1 MSTIEH
7 LVCET
12 PIKLLAEVDIEP
24 DFDQCSFKNIELRRA
39 PLNEYCAHVV
49 NRMASFIREDRLYQY
64 VFIKNQEITEPIPA
78 GRWHLDSSLNPIHE
92 YENFLFV
99 IGEARTQFVT
109 TRTWI
114 RHASSAQ
121 DFHKQMAEK
130 WVHTV
135 TVPNATIVGYS
146 GSAVHR
152 TPSLMPG
159 RRLLIR
165 LSSTDRKLTKYEPKR
180 ISVSVPI

>member
-1 MSTIEH
+1 MSTTEH

-12 PIKLLAEVDIEP
+12 PIRLLAEVDVKP
-24 DFDQCSFKNIELRRA
+24 DFDQCSFKNVELRRA
-39 PLNEYCAHVV
+39 PLNEYCTRIVSKMV
-49 NRMASFIREDRLYQY
+49 SFIRKDGLHQY
-64 VFIKNQEITEPIPA
+64 VFVKNQEITEPIPA

-109 TRTWI
+109 TKMWLR
-114 RHASSAQ
+114 RASSAQ
-121 DFHKQMAEK
+121 DFHRQIAAK
-130 WVHTV
+130 VVNTV
-135 TVPNATIVGYS
+135 TVPSATIVAYN

-152 TPSLMPG
+152 TPPLMPG

-180 ISVSVPI
+180 VPVSVSI

>member
-12 PIKLLAEVDIEP
+12 PVRLLAEVGAAP
-24 DFDQCSFKNIELRRA
+24 DFDQSSFKNIELRRA
-39 PLNEYCAHVV
+39 PLNGYCMRVV
-49 NRMASFIREDRLYQY
+49 SKMVSFIRTDRLYQY
-64 VFIKNQEITEPIPA
+64 VFVKNEQITEPISA

-109 TRTWI
+109 TKTWI
-114 RHASSAQ
+114 RHATSAQ
-121 DFHKQMAEK
+121 DFHRQIALKDVNTA
-130 WVHTV
+130 
-135 TVPNATIVGYS
+135 TVPSATIVAYN

-152 TPSLMPG
+152 TPPLMPG
-159 RRLLIR
+159 HRLLIR

-180 ISVSVPI
+180 ISEMVE